1 MEKNRK
7 NFLHKVVEFLVKD
20 TIIDYGDNHIDFPF
34 FPSYRLYINDANVD
48 YFFHKGRY
56 SQYCTD
62 NYGLSHEESLYVW
75 GIYIDMI
82 KEKINNRGESL
93 NESDGIRGR
102 FHNKVLEYLISD
114 SEIKYSYGNWY
125 LISPWIENY
134 DIRFPHMG
142 LFHSI
147 LPYTLNSTTEP
158 FGRYCKKMYGLT
170 EQEIYDMWSR
180 YVDEM
185 RNRYFTISRSKTPV
199 NESDDRRK
207 NFLDKVVDFLV
218 KDTKVDYEDRELF
231 FPFTLKKS
239 LRQNTDNSTPF
250 HKILFNRDSVIPL
263 DGFMEYIEEM
273 YGITDIKEVSYVWGK
288 YKDVM
293 RYTVFGNDPTS
304 EPIYESEDK
313 RKGYLNKIIVLLVT
327 GTIIDWKEERV
338 RFPYLPEYNFA
349 FFQYPFTTLGKV
361 PTHLFTEYC
370 KEQYGLTEDEIEYV
384 WKFYVDTI
392 LGEYNNKSKLS
403 DSSFMN
409 ESEDNKQKYLD
420 KIIDW
425 LVRDTDVNSLW
436 FEPPYKTGNLYGENS
451 ITFNSLYKQTFH
463 LLKYVTDVESVKF
476 AIQKNYFKKFCEEQY
491 GLTEDE
497 TEYVW
502 KGFMKDLYESEKYNS
517 LNESEDRKQKYLD
530 KILKWFVD
538 DTIIRYETGVII
550 YPFSPIGPNGKPLPS
565 FIDDLKNKLS
575 WGMSSDIQITCRDTY
590 GLNYDETKYIWN
602 NYKKIIKD
610 RYNKESI
617 MYDLKPI
624 NESENKKQVYLD
636 KIVDWLVRDTEVGN
650 SWFNPPYYYPGSSAG
665 RTGFKSVYEHT
676 FGLSRNNTY
685 SGLDSQLIYFDSYCK
700 NNYGLTGEE
709 TKIVWHQYMKKLKE
723 SYDWGF

>member
-34 FPSYRLYINDANVD
+34 FPSYRLYINDANLD

-56 SQYCTD
+56 SQYCKD

-82 KEKINNRGESL
+82 KEKINTNGESL
-93 NESDGIRGR
+93 
-102 FHNKVLEYLISD
+102 
-114 SEIKYSYGNWY
+114 
-125 LISPWIENY
+125 
-134 DIRFPHMG
+134 
-142 LFHSI
+142 
-147 LPYTLNSTTEP
+147 
-158 FGRYCKKMYGLT
+158 
-170 EQEIYDMWSR
+170 
-180 YVDEM
+180 
-185 RNRYFTISRSKTPV
+185 

-207 NFLDKVVDFLV
+207 NFLDKVVDFLVKDTKVNYDNKTLFFPFTYKNSLRQGSSNLTTFHKRLFDTYIPIDGFTEYIEEMYGINLTEDIDYVWETYKVTMYNIVFGNNASPLYFNESDDRKIKYLDKVVDFLV

-250 HKILFNRDSVIPL
+250 HKILFNKDSIIPL

-273 YGITDIKEVSYVWGK
+273 YGLSTIDEISYVWGK

-293 RYTVFGNDPTS
+293 RYNVFGNDPTN
-304 EPIYESEDK
+304 EPIYESDDK
-313 RKGYLNKIIVLLVT
+313 KQNYLN
-327 GTIIDWKEERV
+327 
-338 RFPYLPEYNFA
+338 
-349 FFQYPFTTLGKV
+349 
-361 PTHLFTEYC
+361 
-370 KEQYGLTEDEIEYV
+370 
-384 WKFYVDTI
+384 
-392 LGEYNNKSKLS
+392 
-403 DSSFMN
+403 
-409 ESEDNKQKYLD
+409 

-425 LVRDTDVNSLW
+425 LVDDTEVGGLW
-436 FEPPYKTGNLYGENS
+436 FEPPYKTGLIYAENS
-451 ITFNSLYKQTFH
+451 ITLTSIYKQTFG
-463 LLKYVTDVESVKF
+463 LLKYVTDEEEVKF
-476 AIQKNYFKKFCEEQY
+476 VIQMNYFKRFCKEQY

-538 DTIIRYETGVII
+538 DTIIRYETGIII
-550 YPFSPIGPNGKPLPS
+550 YPFSSIGPNGKPLPS

-624 NESENKKQVYLD
+624 NESEDKKQAYLD
-636 KIVDWLVRDTEVGN
+636 KIVDWLFKDTEVGN
-650 SWFNPPYYYPGSSAG
+650 HWFNPPYYYPGSSAG
-665 RTGFKSVYEHT
+665 RSGFKSVYEHT

-709 TKIVWHQYMKKLKE
+709 TKIVWYDYMKKLKE

>member
-7 NFLHKVVEFLVKD
+7 KFLHKVVEFLVKD

-34 FPSYRLYINDANVD
+34 FPMYRLYINDANLD

-56 SQYCTD
+56 SQYCKD
-62 NYGLSHEESLYVW
+62 NYGLTHEESLYVW

-82 KEKINNRGESL
+82 KEKINNRG
-93 NESDGIRGR
+93 G
-102 FHNKVLEYLISD
+102 
-114 SEIKYSYGNWY
+114 
-125 LISPWIENY
+125 
-134 DIRFPHMG
+134 
-142 LFHSI
+142 SI
-147 LPYTLNSTTEP
+147 
-158 FGRYCKKMYGLT
+158 
-170 EQEIYDMWSR
+170 
-180 YVDEM
+180 
-185 RNRYFTISRSKTPV
+185 

-218 KDTKVDYEDRELF
+218 KDTKVDYEDREIF

-239 LRQNTDNSTPF
+239 LRQNTDNATSF
-250 HKILFNRDSVIPL
+250 HKILFHKDSIIPL
-263 DGFMEYIEEM
+263 GGFMEYIEEM
-273 YGITDIKEVSYVWGK
+273 YGITDIKDVSYVWGK

-293 RYTVFGNDPTS
+293 RYIVFGNDPTN

-338 RFPYLPEYNFA
+338 RFPFLPEYNFA

-370 KEQYGLTEDEIEYV
+370 KEQYGLTEDEVEYV

-409 ESEDNKQKYLD
+409 ESEDNKQKYL
-420 KIIDW
+420 
-425 LVRDTDVNSLW
+425 N
-436 FEPPYKTGNLYGENS
+436 
-451 ITFNSLYKQTFH
+451 
-463 LLKYVTDVESVKF
+463 
-476 AIQKNYFKKFCEEQY
+476 
-491 GLTEDE
+491 
-497 TEYVW
+497 
-502 KGFMKDLYESEKYNS
+502 
-517 LNESEDRKQKYLD
+517 

-550 YPFSPIGPNGKPLPS
+550 YPFSQIGPNGKPLPS

-575 WGMSSDIQITCRDTY
+575 WGMSSDIQATCRDTY

-624 NESENKKQVYLD
+624 NESEDKKQIYLD
-636 KIVDWLVRDTEVGN
+636 KVVDWLVDDTEIGD
-650 SWFNPPYYYPGSSAG
+650 SWFNPPYYYPGSTAG
-665 RTGFKSVYEHT
+665 RTGFRSVYGHT
-676 FGLSRNNTY
+676 FGLLINTSY
-685 SGLDSQLIYFDSYCK
+685 SGLETQLIYFNSYCK
-700 NNYGLTGEE
+700 NNYGLTEDE
-709 TKIVWHQYMKKLKE
+709 TKLVWRQYMKRLYD
-723 SYDWGF
+723 SYDWIF